1 MAMVKKSITIT
12 DQQNEWIKAQ
22 IAKGNFGNESEVFR
36 DLIRREQSQAAE
48 IEAIRDKFIEA
59 EKSGFSEQMP
69 EEIRQAVQERLKKNG
84 RLKTE

>member
-36 DLIRREQSQAAE
+36 DLIRREQSKAAE
-48 IEAIRDKFIEA
+48 IEAIRAKLIEA
-59 EKSGFSEQMP
+59 EKSGFSGRMP
-69 EEIRQAVQERLKKNG
+69 EEIRQAAQERLRKNG
-84 RLKTE
+84 RL

>member
-12 DQQNEWIKAQ
+12 DQQNKWIKAQ

-59 EKSGFSEQMP
+59 EKSGFSGRMP

>member
-48 IEAIRDKFIEA
+48 IEAIRAKFIEA

-69 EEIRQAVQERLKKNG
+69 EEIRQAAQERLRKNG
-84 RLKTE
+84 RL

>member
-1 MAMVKKSITIT
+1 MVKKSITIT

-36 DLIRREQSQAAE
+36 DLIRRAQSQAAE
-48 IEAIRDKFIEA
+48 IKAIRDKFMEA

>member
-1 MAMVKKSITIT
+1 MVKKSITIT

-59 EKSGFSEQMP
+59 EKSGFSGRMH